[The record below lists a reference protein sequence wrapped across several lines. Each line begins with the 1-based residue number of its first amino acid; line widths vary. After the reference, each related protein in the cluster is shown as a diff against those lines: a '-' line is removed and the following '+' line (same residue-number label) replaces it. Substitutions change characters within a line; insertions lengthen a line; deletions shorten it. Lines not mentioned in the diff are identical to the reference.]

1 MNVADYFDDL
11 VAHEGCVP
19 WMYCDSRGFVTVGI
33 GNLVSSPA
41 IAATLPF
48 RHVNGEGALPTERE
62 TAWARVNDA
71 YKPNRSA
78 AAYREVTDL
87 RLSQDFMRDL
97 VASRLAGE
105 FIPGIQRLCPGFD
118 TMPLPARRALVDMA
132 YNLGVHGLAMFPHM
146 LAAVNAGDWEMAA
159 NQCHR
164 STCRDTRNA
173 WTAQMF
179 VDAAI
184 AAGVA

>member
-11 VAHEGCVP
+11 DAHEGCVP